1 MLAASFPEAPMAAF
15 SPVALDALVALIPD
29 GALLALP
36 ADYSGVPMAATHA
49 LIRRGI
55 KGLRL
60 VTIPQSTLQADLL
73 IGAGCVASVE
83 TAAVTMG
90 EFGTAPCFTRA
101 VLSGAIQVIDST
113 CPVIHAGL
121 QAAEKDVPFLPL
133 RGVLGSDLVKN
144 RPDWRVVDNP
154 MGEGAIGGGGDPILL
169 VPAIKPD
176 VTLFH
181 APMADR
187 EGNVWIGRRRE
198 LATLAHA
205 SRLNLVTV
213 ERLYDGSF
221 FDDET
226 LAAGALPAL
235 YIEAVAVAERGAAP
249 VGLFGQY
256 EPDAAHLKAYAREA
270 RTEAGFAA
278 YLAREVG
285 SAKAAA

>member
-1 MLAASFPEAPMAAF
+1 MVMF
-15 SPVALDALVALIPD
+15 SPIALEALVAQIPD
-29 GALLALP
+29 GAALALP

-49 LIRRGI
+49 LIRRGVR
-55 KGLRL
+55 GLRL

-73 IGAGCVASVE
+73 IGAGCVASIE

-90 EFGTAPCFTRA
+90 EFGIAPCFTRA
-101 VLSGAIQVIDST
+101 VLSGAIKVIDST

-133 RGVLGSDLVKN
+133 RGVLGSDLVKH

-154 MGEGAIGGGGDPILL
+154 MGPPMNGGGDPILL
-169 VPAIKPD
+169 VPAIRPD

-205 SRLNLVTV
+205 SKLNLVTV
-213 ERLYDGSF
+213 ERIHDGSF
-221 FDDET
+221 FDDEI
-226 LAAGALPAL
+226 LAAGTLPAL
-235 YIEAVAVAERGAAP
+235 YVEAVAIAERGAAP

-256 EPDAAHLKAYAREA
+256 EPDAAHLKAYSREA

-278 YLAREVG
+278 YLAREVM
-285 SAKAAA
+285 SAKEAA

>member
-1 MLAASFPEAPMAAF
+1 MAAF
-15 SPVALDALVALIPD
+15 FPIPLDALVARIPD

-101 VLSGAIQVIDST
+101 VLSGAVRVIDST

-154 MGEGAIGGGGDPILL
+154 MGAGGDPILL
-169 VPAIKPD
+169 VPAIKPE
-176 VTLFH
+176 VALFH

-205 SRLNLVTV
+205 SGLNLVTV
-213 ERLYDGSF
+213 ERMYDGSF
-221 FDDET
+221 LDDET

-278 YLAREVG
+278 YLAREVMN
-285 SAKAAA
+285 AKAAA